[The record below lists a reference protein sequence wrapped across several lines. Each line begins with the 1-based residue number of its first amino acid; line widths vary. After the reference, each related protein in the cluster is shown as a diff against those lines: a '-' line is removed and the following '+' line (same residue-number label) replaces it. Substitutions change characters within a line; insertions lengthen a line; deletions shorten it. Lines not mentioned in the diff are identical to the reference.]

1 MYETGSQTAD
11 LFLVLKVMT
20 SNKDMR
26 SAFLETFSDMSY
38 NLFPD
43 LVLEMGL
50 CQIEKDIY
58 HFMLESPEKDDH
70 VMLLDFFFFHNE
82 LCFWVIYLF
91 LVPFCEITIKI

>member
-11 LFLVLKVMT
+11 LFLVMKLIT
-20 SNKDMR
+20 SQKDMR
-26 SAFLETFSDMSY
+26 SAFLDTFNDMSY

-58 HFMLESPEKDDH
+58 HLMLESPEKDDH
-70 VMLLDFFFFHNE
+70 VIF
-82 LCFWVIYLF
+82 V
-91 LVPFCEITIKI
+91 